1 MTVSRSQLEL
11 AAEQTI
17 EAAAAALV
25 WAGQDSYGVL
35 EHVAGA
41 SVERMVESRCAYA
54 LFQMVRREVA
64 AENRPAVDE
73 DLRNWVAAGSFE
85 VAALPAPAVPA
96 WADAVREALCDAV
109 DEGGEITMQRDDP
122 EVRRRA
128 LHLSVRCHA
137 LRACSYWGWEP
148 LPLNDIERA
157 AQIVCSQT
165 AQVNAA
171 RF

>member
-1 MTVSRSQLEL
+1 
-11 AAEQTI
+11 
-17 EAAAAALV
+17 
-25 WAGQDSYGVL
+25 
-35 EHVAGA
+35 
-41 SVERMVESRCAYA
+41 
-54 LFQMVRREVA
+54 
-64 AENRPAVDE
+64 
-73 DLRNWVAAGSFE
+73 
-85 VAALPAPAVPA
+85 
-96 WADAVREALCDAV
+96 
-109 DEGGEITMQRDDP
+109 MQRDDP

-137 LRACSYWGWEP
+137 LTACSYWGWEP

>member
-1 MTVSRSQLEL
+1 
-11 AAEQTI
+11 
-17 EAAAAALV
+17 
-25 WAGQDSYGVL
+25 
-35 EHVAGA
+35 
-41 SVERMVESRCAYA
+41 
-54 LFQMVRREVA
+54 MVRREVA